1 MKEYIVVFRYNGE
14 LINLEFSSNVN
25 SQEKLINAAKSWICD
40 YLGPNAIYQFIKV
53 VPK

>member
-1 MKEYIVVFRYNGE
+1 MKEYIVVFRYDGE
-14 LINLEFSSNVN
+14 LINLELASNAN
-25 SQEKLINAAKSWICD
+25 SQEKLIDAAKRWICD